1 MQTRTY
7 LGVLLVFAA
16 ALLRAQSV
24 QRTSD
29 PSGFGSVAGHVS
41 CADTNAP
48 ARFARVTIESVDDFK
63 ESPMGVAHSASSVAV
78 DTKLDG
84 SFLIRSVEPGKYYIL
99 AEMPGYLSPLAAL
112 APDAIE
118 LPSAEDKEKL
128 RTMLQQVT
136 VVRGRESRHDFRLER
151 GASLSG
157 TVRYDDGSPAAGL
170 IVSLLRKAKD
180 GTLQQVSN
188 GLQDRL
194 SGRQRTDDL
203 GHYRV
208 AALSPAEYL
217 VSADLRSA
225 SVSMSGGPLL
235 GAGGYSSIGPGH
247 HVQIYS
253 GSTARRSEAKLISVG
268 EGQDIDGADITIPIS
283 KLHSVSGIV
292 IAKQDGH
299 PLSSG
304 SVVLLDPSDKSTISE
319 GWVRL
324 EDGRFEMDFVP
335 EGNYLLRVSSAADG
349 VIEHGTSDDNPNV
362 TFTRFKPLQSYL
374 DAEQPLNVSGDL
386 SGIVVNILVKV
397 DSGDTKPESFVHTP

>member
-1 MQTRTY
+1 MRTRTY

-24 QRTSD
+24 QRPSG

-225 SVSMSGGPLL
+225 SVSMSGGPLF
-235 GAGGYSSIGPGH
+235 
-247 HVQIYS
+247 
-253 GSTARRSEAKLISVG
+253 G

-349 VIEHGTSDDNPNV
+349 VVEHGTSDDNPNV
-362 TFTRFKPLQSYL
+362 TFTRFKSLQSYV

-386 SGIVVNILVKV
+386 SGIVVNMLVKV
-397 DSGDTKPESFVHTP
+397 DRGDTKPESFV